1 MAITITTDSII
12 RNELKKWEMW
22 SPSVKRT
29 QKVHLRKEVFGR
41 ILQVLK
47 MVLVEIY
54 VRVNCLDVPKLTE
67 KLLEKGIGVWR
78 FMTLGVLVYTTG
90 LRIRAKRSLA
100 ISGTK

>member
-1 MAITITTDSII
+1 MHS
-12 RNELKKWEMW
+12 
-22 SPSVKRT
+22 
-29 QKVHLRKEVFGR
+29 RKEVFGK

-67 KLLEKGIGVWR
+67 KLLENGIGVRR

-90 LRIRAKRSLA
+90 LRIRARSSLA